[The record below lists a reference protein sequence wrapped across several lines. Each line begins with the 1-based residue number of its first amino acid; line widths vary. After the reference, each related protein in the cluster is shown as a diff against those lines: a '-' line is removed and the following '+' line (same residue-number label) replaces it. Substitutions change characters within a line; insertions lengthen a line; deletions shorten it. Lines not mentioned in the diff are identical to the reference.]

1 MPGFI
6 ADPVHVHRVRVGFG
20 DCDPAGTVYFPR
32 FFHFFHE
39 AMEGWFDDVLG
50 LRYADMVN
58 VRKLG
63 FPAVHTEADFRSPVV
78 MGQEIA
84 VELRVVQLGRSS
96 IHLAYVVRLVGAPAD
111 DVRLVGATV
120 CVVMDLDPQ
129 RPTFRRAVPLPDD
142 LRGRIV
148 PLVAPVA

>member
-20 DCDPAGTVYFPR
+20 DCDPAGIVYFPR

-39 AMEGWFDDVLG
+39 AMESWFDDVLG
-50 LRYADMVN
+50 LPYADMIH

-63 FPAVHTEADFRSPVV
+63 FPAVHTEADFRSPVA
-78 MGQEIA
+78 MGREIA
-84 VELRVVQLGRSS
+84 VEQRVVQLGRSS
-96 IHLAYVVRLVGAPAD
+96 IRFAYTVRLVGEPAD
-111 DVRLVGATV
+111 DVRLIGATV
-120 CVVMDLDPQ
+120 SVVMDLDPQ

-142 LRGRIV
+142 LRDRIA
-148 PLVAPVA
+148 PLVAPAA

>member
-20 DCDPAGTVYFPR
+20 DCDPAGIVYFPR

-39 AMEGWFDDVLG
+39 AMESWFDDVLG
-50 LRYADMVN
+50 LPYADMIH

-63 FPAVHTEADFRSPVV
+63 FPAVHTEADFRSPVA
-78 MGQEIA
+78 MGREIA
-84 VELRVVQLGRSS
+84 VEQRVVQLGRSS
-96 IHLAYVVRLVGAPAD
+96 IRFAYTVRQVGEPAD
-111 DVRLVGATV
+111 DVRLIGATV
-120 CVVMDLDPQ
+120 SVVMDLDPQ

-142 LRGRIV
+142 LRDRIA
-148 PLVAPVA
+148 PLVAPAA